1 MKIISKR
8 QAMTLYRQHPGSRL
22 FRFSTGKYKW
32 SGSICH
38 YAGRDAGREVE
49 DIRGVLAV
57 FAERRQDRNGPYV
70 ILRSVTLN

>member
-8 QAMTLYRQHPGSRL
+8 RAMTLYRQHPGSRL
-22 FRFSTGKYKW
+22 FRFSAGKYKW

-38 YAGRDAGREVE
+38 YAGREVQ

-57 FAERRQDRNGPYV
+57 FAE
-70 ILRSVTLN
+70 

>member
-8 QAMTLYRQHPGSRL
+8 RAMALYRQHPGSRL

-38 YAGRDAGREVE
+38 YAGREVQ

-57 FAERRQDRNGPYV
+57 FAERRQGPQWS
-70 ILRSVTLN
+70 LCHSSKCHFSN